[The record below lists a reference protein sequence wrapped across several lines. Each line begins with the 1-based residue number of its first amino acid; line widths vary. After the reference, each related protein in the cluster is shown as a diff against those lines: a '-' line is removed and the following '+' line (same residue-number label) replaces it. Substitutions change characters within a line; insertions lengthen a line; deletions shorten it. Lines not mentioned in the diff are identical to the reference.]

1 MMWRNAIY
9 WGIFTTFCCGFG
21 TCQREQPG
29 IPLVLNQVIYN
40 SYQRVI
46 LGANALALA
55 ANETVIFD
63 QDRKKVSTRSTDVK
77 VEGTAFRL
85 SLIDKD
91 QDGRFDT
98 PGVDLVVVSIYGQ
111 DTVALDLQ
119 SAHVGV
125 LRPQTFIQVNRRCFL
140 LAEISASGQEVTLV
154 PWENCSYDILAARTK
169 THLGKIP
176 VRDLA
181 GQDTFLVFPKTD
193 TRQRLVIVW
202 SMGTEDLE
210 LISYLQQNQAVWRTR
225 FQIVGLNMVDQPR
238 KINAFLAASPVDFP
252 VYLVTRKTCETINCH
267 ALLPYAI
274 WLDAT
279 GEIVDVGL
287 KKEQLLALLESAGRP
302 LDQ

>member
-1 MMWRNAIY
+1 MLLGGW
-9 WGIFTTFCCGFG
+9 FG
-21 TCQREQPG
+21 SCQREQPT

-40 SYQRVI
+40 SYQRAI
-46 LGANALALA
+46 LGPNTLALKN
-55 ANETVIFD
+55 NETVIFD

-77 VEGTAFRL
+77 WEDTAFRL
-85 SLIDKD
+85 SLIDQD

-111 DTVALDLQ
+111 DTVALDLK
-119 SAHVGV
+119 SEHVGL
-125 LRPQTFIQVNRRCFL
+125 LRSRTFIQVNRRCFL
-140 LAEISASGQEVTLV
+140 LAEISANGQQVALV
-154 PWENCSYDILAARTK
+154 PWENCTSDILTARTK

-176 VRDLA
+176 VRDLE

-210 LISYLQQNQAVWRTR
+210 LIDYLQQNQATRNTR
-225 FQIVGLNMVDQPR
+225 FQIVGLNMADQPR
-238 KINAFLAASPVDFP
+238 KISAFLAASPLDFP
-252 VYLVTRKTCETINCH
+252 VYLVTRKTCQSINCH

-274 WLDAT
+274 WLDAM

-287 KKEQLLALLESAGRP
+287 KKDQLLALLESAP
-302 LDQ
+302 KLLDQ